1 MPKSVWIGFGQEDVM
16 REQEQGREGIFNFA
30 TAQELG
36 EWLAPL
42 FDGICTRH
50 GHGNRAKRRGGLGSR
65 THRRDSS
72 RS

>member
-1 MPKSVWIGFGQEDVM
+1 M
-16 REQEQGREGIFNFA
+16 REHTQGHESFFNIR

-42 FDGICTRH
+42 FDGVCTRH
-50 GHGNRAKRRGGLGSR
+50 GHGTRARGKGGVGSR